1 MGAYV
6 VWLPLMKNV
15 RQLVEATW
23 FQRVITIAIILNAI
37 TLGLETA
44 PELVGAYMPLLL
56 VVDTGFLV
64 LFVVEII
71 CKLVAYRWQF
81 FKNGWNI
88 FDFSIVAISL
98 LPFIQGLSVLRALRV
113 LRVLRLI
120 SVIPQFRKVTQAFFD
135 SLSGLAAIGAILLII
150 FYVGAVMCT
159 KLFGVSFPE
168 WFGTIGLSLYSL
180 FQIMTLE
187 SWSMG
192 IVRPVMEIYPYAWL
206 FFVPFILVTTFATLN
221 LLIGVIVNSMQ
232 TLHDQTTD
240 SIDEHLTAQD
250 TARTEL
256 KATLNA
262 LEEQIKQIKNKL
274 WWLNYPAEYAYS
286 AGFNRLR
293 SLPHL
298 ENIMRQNKFTAHFGL
313 FEP

>member
-1 MGAYV
+1 MNTK
-6 VWLPLMKNV
+6 L
-15 RQLVEATW
+15 LVEAGW
-23 FQRVITIAIILNAI
+23 FQRLIIAAIVLNAI

-44 PELVGAYMPLLL
+44 PQFVGSYLPALL
-56 VVDTGFLV
+56 VIDKAFLV
-64 LFVVEII
+64 LFVFEIML
-71 CKLVAYRWQF
+71 KLHAYRWRF
-81 FKNGWNI
+81 FRDGWNV
-88 FDFSIVAISL
+88 FDFTIVAISL

-120 SVIPQFRKVTQAFFD
+120 SIIPQFRKVTQAFFD

-159 KLFGVSFPE
+159 KLFGGEFPE
-168 WFGTIGLSLYSL
+168 WFGTIGRSFYSL

-232 TLHDQTTD
+232 TLHDQTSNT
-240 SIDEHLTAQD
+240 IDQHLTAQD
-250 TARTEL
+250 IARNEL
-256 KATLNA
+256 KTQLEA
-262 LEEQIKQIKNKL
+262 LEASIKDIKSKL
-274 WWLNYPAEYAYS
+274 
-286 AGFNRLR
+286 
-293 SLPHL
+293 
-298 ENIMRQNKFTAHFGL
+298 
-313 FEP
+313 